1 MINKWDIYTIAM
13 FNNQRVTPY
22 VFDFMKSPKSLR
34 SKSMN
39 LGKIYYFTN
48 LNSSANYWDDFPK
61 INRDSRARED
71 SEVVIIYP
79 DIYIYICTV
88 YIYMYSIYIY
98 ICTVYIIIIIP
109 HR

>member
-61 INRDSRARED
+61 INHDSRARED

-79 DIYIYICTV
+79 DIYIYIYICTV

-98 ICTVYIIIIIP
+98 VQYI
-109 HR
+109 